1 MVSRNKLR
9 RLINIFYMLS
19 IQHRKLL
26 LVFCVFSLLILSCT
40 KKEIE
45 FGEEPENSYTKL
57 VYIDTVGVQLSTLVT
72 DSFATNGITSLLLGK
87 YKDPYLGIISTSPF
101 FQLNPVSESVDIPS
115 TAVFD
120 SLVFIIRLN
129 KYYYGDTSRVQ
140 TITVYE
146 LAQSISYSY
155 NDKLYNS
162 SSVGKKPVPLGSRA
176 LKISPV
182 ATDSVIIR
190 LSDAKGLELFEKL
203 RQRSDDVTNADD
215 FLNYFKGIN
224 LSVSDNDTTAVYGL
238 SGSVS
243 MLMRVAYHHTIP
255 AIEKKYVDFTMNPNS
270 YTFNQVLADRTGT
283 TLPSSG
289 SRLQE
294 ISSSQ
299 TGNVAFTQYGT
310 GLLLKMTFPSLRDII
325 RNDDIVKLLKAELII
340 RPAYLSFDRYRYKL
354 PSSLYLAQTNGSN
367 IIGETILDST
377 GANQVIAPSI
387 DAIYGENSHYRFNVT
402 GYINQLLVNPGSE
415 DYGFF
420 LMEDR
425 GSTTMQVNRTV
436 ISDANRSSYKTQL
449 LLSVLVINQ

>member
-1 MVSRNKLR
+1 MRQ
-9 RLINIFYMLS
+9 LINIFNMLS
-19 IQHRKLL
+19 IQLRKLL
-26 LVFCVFSLLILSCT
+26 LVICIFSVVIQSCT

-57 VYIDTVGVQLSTLVT
+57 VYIDTVGVRLSTLLT
-72 DSFATNGITSLLLGK
+72 DSFATNGVTSLLLGK

-129 KYYYGDTSRVQ
+129 KYYYGDTSRIQ
-140 TITVYE
+140 TIAVKE

-162 SSVGKKPVPLGSRA
+162 SSVSTKPVPMGSRT
-176 LKISPV
+176 LRISP
-182 ATDSVIIR
+182 ATTDSVVIR
-190 LSDAKGLELFEKL
+190 LSDGKGVELFEKL
-203 RQRSDDVTNADD
+203 RQRSSEVTSTDD

-224 LSVSDNDTTAVYGL
+224 LSVGDNDTTAVYGL

-243 MLMRVAYHHTIP
+243 MLMRVVYHHTIP
-255 AIEKKYVDFTMNPNS
+255 AIEKKYVDFTMNSNS

-289 SRLQE
+289 SGLQE
-294 ISSSQ
+294 ISSTQ
-299 TGNVAFTQYGT
+299 TGNVAFTQFGT

-354 PSSLYLAQTNGSN
+354 PPSLYLAQTNGSN
-367 IIGETILDST
+367 IIGEAILDST
-377 GANQVIAPSI
+377 GSNQVVAPSI

-402 GYINQLLVNPGSE
+402 AYINQLLVNPGSE

-425 GSTTMQVNRTV
+425 GSTSMQVNRTV
-436 ISDANRSSYKTQL
+436 INDANRSSYKTQL